1 MLSLKYKTNGDEKM
15 DKKLYPGISLLII
28 LILATAISGC
38 TDQTQQSVV
47 RQEET
52 VETVEITD
60 MLGRNLTVP
69 SEIENIVTSTGPYSI
84 LVYMLAPEKLAGW
97 NTFTPVD
104 HMLMDKR
111 YTSLPVVGSWGAA
124 QTANYETIIGLNPQ
138 VVTEGYTVNKKG
150 QISEHVTERQEK
162 FGSIPVIAIN
172 GSIIAIEDGDDTI
185 EYLGQLLDCEEQA
198 ASFIHFRSSVLNDI
212 ENKVGNIPDDEKVRV
227 YYAEGSTGLKTD
239 PSGSLHSEVIT
250 ICGAINVADCQLTP
264 GMGMTPVS
272 IEQVAEWNPE
282 VIITTDSEFYN
293 SVYSDPLWT
302 NIDAV
307 QNERV
312 YLSPRNPFCWIDRPY
327 GVHRVIGAAWTAN
340 VLYPELFSDTEL
352 EELTTEF
359 YSEFFHYDLSDEEL
373 NTLLNPNE
381 EILE

>member
-1 MLSLKYKTNGDEKM
+1 M
-15 DKKLYPGISLLII
+15 DKKFYPGISLGIFLLI

-38 TDQTQQSVV
+38 TDQTQQSIVQ
-47 RQEET
+47 QEET

-69 SEIENIVTSTGPYSI
+69 SEIDSVVTATGPYSI

-104 HMLMDKR
+104 HMLMDER
-111 YTSLPVVGSWGAA
+111 YTSLPVVGSWGSA
-124 QTANYETIIGLNPQ
+124 QTANYETVIGLDPEI
-138 VVTEGYTVNKKG
+138 VIEGYTVSKNG
-150 QISEHVTERQEK
+150 QISEQVIERQEK
-162 FGSIPVIAIN
+162 FGSIPVVAIN
-172 GSIIAIEDGDDTI
+172 GSIIAIADGDDTI

-198 ASFIHFRSSVLNDI
+198 AAFTNFRSSVLNDI
-212 ENKVGNIPDDEKVRV
+212 QDKVGDIPDDEKVRV
-227 YYAEGSTGLKTD
+227 YYAEGSTGLKSD

-250 ICGAINVADCQLTP
+250 ICGGINVADCQVTP

-272 IEQVAEWNPE
+272 IEQVAEWDPE
-282 VIITTDSEFYN
+282 VILTTDSEFYN
-293 SVYSDPLWT
+293 SVYSDPLWA

-307 QNERV
+307 QKERV
-312 YLSPRNPFCWIDRPY
+312 YLAPQNPFCWIDRPY

-352 EELTTEF
+352 EELTTKF
-359 YSEFFHYDLSDEEL
+359 YSEFFHYDLSDEEMD
-373 NTLLNPNE
+373 NLLHPE
-381 EILE
+381 TEASA